1 MNKDELLAKITE
13 IGTIEEAA
21 ERRAVLTQVS
31 DAVGALFDTNE
42 TLTATNQKIES
53 DNKKLQEYNMQLF
66 LKVGGQKKSDPMDDA
81 GKDEPKK
88 DLKYEDLFDE
98 KGELK

>member
-1 MNKDELLAKITE
+1 MNKDELLGKLTQ

-21 ERRAVLTQVS
+21 ERRAVLTEVS
-31 DAVGALFDTNE
+31 DVVSGLFDTNE
-42 TLTATNQKIES
+42 TLTATNQKFEA

-66 LKVGGQKKSDPMDDA
+66 LKVGGQKKSVPMDDE